1 MIVKNI
7 KQKWPTQTITL
18 VSANSYHKR
27 GHMITI
33 GKIPKKLQGFF
44 KPVKKQVSEH
54 VYGYFWSMVLSMC
67 ISHGS
72 TIEKLVK
79 LLRNSTHRTNHGE
92 FLWRSIWDE
101 SMVMQQ
107 IALDMLTSLF
117 NKKDRHLF
125 FIIDDTQTLKRAK
138 KMQAVGKLHHHAT
151 GKYGTGHTIVK
162 VCLYYRGIT
171 IPWASL
177 LYIKKEHAGE
187 LDVPFYKLTELA
199 AQAIIEAALPEK
211 FNVTVLFDA
220 FYLCPNVVNACKE
233 RKWHF
238 IGIGK
243 SNRWF
248 TVGSVKRKLA
258 KYGRNVLRNSGVW
271 CNITGLRKT
280 KKYRLA
286 ERIGKLNKLG
296 TVKII
301 FSRRK
306 GQSKHIAI
314 VTDDLRASMRTIVA
328 YYLKRWSIEML
339 IKDEKQYLGLGDYRV
354 IRYQAVVR
362 HLRLVDCAYA
372 CLTHVGIKTYRAQ
385 GQNKSKKVLRLES
398 ISKLKDRMRRIVWQ
412 ENVQDVIKHSHEKPV
427 IRRLEKLLAA

>member
-1 MIVKNI
+1 MIAI
-7 KQKWPTQTITL
+7 LEQKQLRLPISIVETITYMQG
-18 VSANSYHKR
+18 SC
-27 GHMITI
+27 MITI
-33 GKIPKKLQGFF
+33 GKIPKKLQSFF
-44 KPVKKQVSEH
+44 KPVKRQTSEH
-54 VYGYFWSMVLSMC
+54 VYSYFWSMVLSIC

-72 TIEKLVK
+72 TIDRLVK
-79 LLRNSTHRTNHGE
+79 SLRNATHRTNHGE
-92 FLWRSIWDE
+92 FLWRSNWDE
-101 SMVMQQ
+101 SVVMQQ
-107 IALDMLTSLF
+107 IALDMLKSLF
-117 NKKDRHLF
+117 TKKDKHLF

-151 GKYGTGHTIVK
+151 GKYGTGHTILK

-177 LYIKKEHAGE
+177 LYVKEEHAGK

-199 AQAIIEAALPEK
+199 GLAIREAALPGK

-233 RKWHF
+233 RKWHY
-238 IGIGK
+238 IGVGK

-258 KYGRNVLRNSGVW
+258 KYGRNVLRNSGIW

-286 ERIGKLNKLG
+286 ERIGRLNKLG

-306 GQSKHIAI
+306 GDSKHVAI
-314 VTDDLRASMRTIVA
+314 VTDDLRASMKSIVA
-328 YYLKRWSIEML
+328 DYLRRWSIEML
-339 IKDEKQYLGLGDYRV
+339 IKDEKQHLGLGDYRV
-354 IRYQAVVR
+354 LRYQAVVR

-372 CLTHVGIKTYRAQ
+372 CLTHVGIKTYSAQ
-385 GQNKSKKVLRLES
+385 GQNKSKKVLRFEP

-412 ENVQDVIKHSHEKPV
+412 QNVQDVIKHSHEKPV
-427 IRRLEKLLAA
+427 ICRLEKLLAA

>member
-1 MIVKNI
+1 
-7 KQKWPTQTITL
+7 
-18 VSANSYHKR
+18 
-27 GHMITI
+27 MITI

-72 TIEKLVK
+72 TIDKLVK

-101 SMVMQQ
+101 SIVMQQ

-151 GKYGTGHTIVK
+151 GKYGTGHTILK
-162 VCLYYRGIT
+162 VCLYYRGVT

-177 LYIKKEHAGE
+177 LYIKKEHAAKLE
-187 LDVPFYKLTELA
+187 VPFYKLTELA
-199 AQAIIEAALPEK
+199 AQAIREADLPEK
-211 FNVTVLFDA
+211 FKVIVLFDA
-220 FYLCPNVVNACKE
+220 FYLGPNVVNACKE
-233 RKWHF
+233 RKWHY
-238 IGIGK
+238 IGVGK

-248 TVGSVKRKLA
+248 TVGSTKRKLA
-258 KYGRNVLRNSGVW
+258 KYGRNVLHNSGNW
-271 CNITGLRKT
+271 CNVSGLRKT

-296 TVKII
+296 TVKIV
-301 FSRRK
+301 FSCRK
-306 GQSKHIAI
+306 GESKHIAI
-314 VTDDLRASMRTIVA
+314 VTDDLHASMRSVVA
-328 YYLKRWSIEML
+328 DYLKRWSIEML
-339 IKDEKQYLGLGDYRV
+339 IKDEKQHLGLGDYRV
-354 IRYQAVVR
+354 LRYRAVVR

-385 GQNKSKKVLRLES
+385 GQNKSKKVLRLEP
-398 ISKLKDRMRRIVWQ
+398 ISKLKDRMRRIVWK

>member
-1 MIVKNI
+1 MIVKNS

-54 VYGYFWSMVLSMC
+54 VYGYFWSMILSMC

-72 TIEKLVK
+72 TIDKLVK

-101 SMVMQQ
+101 SIVMRQ

-151 GKYGTGHTIVK
+151 GKYGTGHTILK
-162 VCLYYRGIT
+162 VCLYYRGVT

-177 LYIKKEHAGE
+177 LYIKKEHAGK

-199 AQAIIEAALPEK
+199 AQAIREAALPEK

-238 IGIGK
+238 IGVGK

-258 KYGRNVLRNSGVW
+258 KYGRNVLRNSGIW

-314 VTDDLRASMRTIVA
+314 VTDDLRASMRTVVA
-328 YYLKRWSIEML
+328 EYLKRWSIEML
-339 IKDEKQYLGLGDYRV
+339 IKDEKQHLGLGDYRV
-354 IRYQAVVR
+354 LRYRAVVR

-372 CLTHVGIKTYRAQ
+372 CLTHVGIKAYRAQ
-385 GQNKSKKVLRLES
+385 GQNKSKKVLRLDS
-398 ISKLKDRMRRIVWQ
+398 ISKLKERMCRIVWQ
-412 ENVQDVIKHSHEKPV
+412 ENVQDVIKYSHEKPV